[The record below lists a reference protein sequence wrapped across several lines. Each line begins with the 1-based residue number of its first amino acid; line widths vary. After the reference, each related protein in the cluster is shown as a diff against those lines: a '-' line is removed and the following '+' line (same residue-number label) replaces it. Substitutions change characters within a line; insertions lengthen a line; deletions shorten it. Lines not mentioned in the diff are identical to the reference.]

1 MQQAEKEAQDNAPA
15 STRTE
20 TVPPTGF
27 TSRRLPEGHI
37 VTVQGDNLGYV
48 VLPRCSAKDND
59 GLLLYAADVRRI
71 LTDLSAKIPRV
82 GSLTCEATPAATCGP
97 C

>member
-1 MQQAEKEAQDNAPA
+1 MSSDCPPA
-15 STRTE
+15 FST
-20 TVPPTGF
+20 
-27 TSRRLPEGHI
+27 RRLPEGHI
-37 VTVQGDNLGYV
+37 VTAQGKNFGYV

-71 LTDLSAKIPRV
+71 LSDLSAQNPRD
-82 GSLTCEATPAATCGP
+82 GSLTCAAIPAATCGP